1 MELRKDLIGLMIGV
15 IVVAV
20 GIALY
25 IGGAFKKGV
34 EAPLSGLEGGATS
47 SAGTV
52 PPMTVSVGS
61 LSAGDAG
68 KRITPPQD
76 TYKDPSGKGPSVL
89 SYNLTAQSGAYSP
102 NELIIAKGE
111 RVQINLKAVDADYD
125 LQIAPPIGLYVIAKK
140 GEVASFGFDAAK
152 AGRYEFACSKM
163 CPSGSQMRGAI
174 VIK

>member
-1 MELRKDLIGLMIGV
+1 MELRKDLIGLMVGV

-34 EAPLSGLEGGATS
+34 EAPIAGMENSTTS
-47 SAGTV
+47 SAV
-52 PPMTVSVGS
+52 PPMTVSAGS

-68 KRITPPQD
+68 KQATAPKD

-89 SYNLTAQSGAYSP
+89 SYDLVAQKGAFSP
-102 NELIIAKGE
+102 SELILEKGN
-111 RVQINLKAVDADYD
+111 RIQINFKAIDADYD
-125 LQIAPPIGLYVIAKK
+125 LQVAPPIGLYVVAKK
-140 GEVASFGFDAAK
+140 GETASFGFDAAQ
-152 AGRYEFACSKM
+152 AGRYEFACSRM

>member
-34 EAPLSGLEGGATS
+34 EAPIAGLETGATS
-47 SAGTV
+47 TTV

-68 KRITPPQD
+68 KQATAPKD
-76 TYKDPSGKGPSVL
+76 TYMDPSGKGPSVL
-89 SYNLTAQSGAYSP
+89 SYDLVAEKGVFSP
-102 NELIIAKGE
+102 NELVILRGNRIQ
-111 RVQINLKAVDADYD
+111 VNFKAVDADYD
-125 LQIAPPIGLYVIAKK
+125 LQIAPPIGLYVVAKK
-140 GEVASFGFDAAK
+140 GEVASFGFDAAQT
-152 AGRYEFACSKM
+152 GRYEFACSKM